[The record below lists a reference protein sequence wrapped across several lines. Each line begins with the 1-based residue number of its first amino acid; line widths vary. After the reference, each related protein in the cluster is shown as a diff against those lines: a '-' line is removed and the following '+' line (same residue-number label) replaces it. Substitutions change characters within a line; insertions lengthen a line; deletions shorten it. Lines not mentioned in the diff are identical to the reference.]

1 MLPTSTSVIQPSSK
15 PSNISTDN
23 DSNSVTTSPFR
34 NIAKE
39 TVSTILVNTKLTLP
53 PPSDGIKE
61 SIAVFP
67 VNGVI
72 QVNPGDG
79 GSITYTPNINF
90 VGSDT
95 FTIQQCLPSN
105 NETTSDAAECKT
117 FMVVVEVT
125 KASSPSNGIYGLFA
139 LILLPL
145 LLIGYWMCR
154 CRKGEDTDT
163 AGGEQNGNSNKVAV
177 PSVSN
182 TVSAPVS
189 SVTSSNI
196 SNSAAI
202 QVPSHLVSEL
212 PTGADY
218 QVTQKDQCRSVVGV
232 PIRIVNAVAI
242 PNKYQPHNVDVVPV
256 DPTATAATD
265 TVSGSPIWEA

>member
-1 MLPTSTSVIQPSSK
+1 
-15 PSNISTDN
+15 
-23 DSNSVTTSPFR
+23 
-34 NIAKE
+34 
-39 TVSTILVNTKLTLP
+39 
-53 PPSDGIKE
+53 
-61 SIAVFP
+61 
-67 VNGVI
+67 
-72 QVNPGDG
+72 
-79 GSITYTPNINF
+79 
-90 VGSDT
+90 
-95 FTIQQCLPSN
+95 
-105 NETTSDAAECKT
+105 
-117 FMVVVEVT
+117 MVVVEVT

-139 LILLPL
+139 LILLPI

-163 AGGEQNGNSNKVAV
+163 TDGEQNGNNNKVAV

-196 SNSAAI
+196 SNSATI
-202 QVPSHLVSEL
+202 QVPSRLVSEL
-212 PTGADY
+212 PTGSDY

-242 PNKYQPHNVDVVPV
+242 PNEYRPHNRDVG
-256 DPTATAATD
+256 DPAATTTRD